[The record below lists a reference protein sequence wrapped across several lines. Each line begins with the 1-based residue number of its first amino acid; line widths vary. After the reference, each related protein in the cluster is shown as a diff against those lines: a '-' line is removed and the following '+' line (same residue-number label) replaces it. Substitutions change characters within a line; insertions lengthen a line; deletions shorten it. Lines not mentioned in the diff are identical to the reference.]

1 MNRPVLLYGL
11 FVLLIG
17 CHGCTPVKSISS
29 LYAKDAKVIEFRNE
43 FKTVKFIP
51 MHHVGKPEFYADVAI
66 KVMALKEEG
75 YIVYFEAAKMD
86 HIEDSLKLDE
96 YKRKFRKMLGIHV
109 DSTGY
114 TKHLENYSLFRN
126 MIDQPAYKDLGVTD
140 GDVRVDLPQNK
151 LVDAYEEKYDTIE
164 LAIGD
169 RQLPLTAGYPSSA
182 LCLPKHRVR
191 TIIIDHR
198 NRFLAEY
205 VHHAIDKKVV
215 IIYGLLH
222 VNGTFDELKKL
233 DGSWK
238 KK

>member
-17 CHGCTPVKSISS
+17 CYACTPVKTISS
-29 LYAKDAKVIEFRNE
+29 LYSKDAKVIEFSNE

-66 KVMALKEEG
+66 KVMSLKEEG
-75 YIVYFEAAKMD
+75 YIVYFESAKMD
-86 HIEDSLKLDE
+86 QIEDSIKLDE
-96 YKRKFRKMLGIHV
+96 YKRKFRKMLGVHI

-114 TKHLENYSLFRN
+114 AKYFENSSVFKN
-126 MIDQPAYKDLGVTD
+126 MIGQPAYKELGVTD

-151 LVDAYEEKYDTIE
+151 LVDAYEEKYGKIE
-164 LAIGD
+164 LAAGD
-169 RQLPLTAGYPSSA
+169 KQMPFTSGYPKA
-182 LCLPKHRVR
+182 LRLPKEQVR
-191 TIIIDHR
+191 SIIIEHR
-198 NRFLAEY
+198 DRHLAEY
-205 VHHAIDKKVV
+205 IHKASDKKIV
-215 IIYGLLH
+215 IIYGLIH

-233 DGSWK
+233 DDSWK